1 MGVEFSRWSC
11 VDKIHCVSGHIVS
24 LRLCNKPSVPG
35 VQGNSTD
42 ESGFVNKSL
51 PDLGNVN
58 ALFHTA
64 HKHQVDVTV
73 HTHTHTDRQTCWH
86 TSVKCVHRMQ
96 IFSAAPEALTPMFK
110 WFIFS
115 FLNTL
120 YILFISHFVFLPLL
134 CILSKACVN
143 SPIGKKN
150 SIRSIR
156 SFNKRWRV
164 YLDDVHSKN
173 IWFNFT
179 NLGFFFRTFISLFH
193 WSRC

>member
-1 MGVEFSRWSC
+1 MLCFIQHTNTRWMTNM
-11 VDKIHCVSGHIVS
+11 
-24 LRLCNKPSVPG
+24 L
-35 VQGNSTD
+35 TY
-42 ESGFVNKSL
+42 
-51 PDLGNVN
+51 
-58 ALFHTA
+58 
-64 HKHQVDVTV
+64 
-73 HTHTHTDRQTCWH
+73 
-86 TSVKCVHRMQ
+86 SVKCVHRMQ
-96 IFSAAPEALTPMFK
+96 MFSAAPEALTAMFK
-110 WFIFS
+110 WFFFS

-120 YILFISHFVFLPLL
+120 YILFIFHFVFLPLL

-179 NLGFFFRTFISLFH
+179 NLFFFPYFYFIISLIPVLNTAKGTEV
-193 WSRC
+193 RCLVLWTRQHRNESLNYESCVNRR